1 MESIEDEEWKKHAT
15 YRGDLSQQALEMS
28 DGAATYKQD
37 KAKVSSL
44 LGRRAHENWWLNAQN
59 L

>member
-1 MESIEDEEWKKHAT
+1 
-15 YRGDLSQQALEMS
+15 MS
-28 DGAATYKQD
+28 DGAATCKQD

-44 LGRRAHENWWLNAQN
+44 LGRRAHENWWLNAQT

>member
-1 MESIEDEEWKKHAT
+1 
-15 YRGDLSQQALEMS
+15 MS
-28 DGAATYKQD
+28 DGAATCKQD

-44 LGRRAHENWWLNAQN
+44 HGRRAHGFGWLKHKFITSNDQPFYKTRSP